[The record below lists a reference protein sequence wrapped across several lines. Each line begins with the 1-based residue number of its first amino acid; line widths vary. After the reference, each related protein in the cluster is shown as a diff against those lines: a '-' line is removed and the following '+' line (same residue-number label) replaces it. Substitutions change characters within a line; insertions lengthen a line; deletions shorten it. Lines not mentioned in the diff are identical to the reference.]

1 MLTTQQIRNS
11 IKNNKWLIILPALL
25 IGFLAYFTQNIL
37 PGDYEAEAVLI
48 VTSNDDEPITY
59 NKLVLNEKLASVY
72 SQFLESED
80 LFETVSEKINPDWK
94 SSMVSKNFDYDV
106 NPQGG
111 VISLTYKDSNEKRA
125 EDTLKLI
132 SEEFRSYARDYL
144 HMENI
149 EYLQNVTVSEASK
162 VRGIIFAVIGL
173 IVGALLGILI
183 IIIKDI
189 ISDKIECADDIR
201 ELDYEVLADL
211 TKEKETELSK
221 IKRKINTTS
230 PSAVVGL
237 SHLNKHAQN
246 IDVATDLSYLLDG
259 IEIKEKNEK
268 DILNKINKL
277 KADNPYILIEEDNFN
292 SPISINLADYEDYKI
307 LLVGENTSKNT
318 LLNAIKELDRLGIRL
333 LGVIYYR

>member
-1 MLTTQQIRNS
+1 M
-11 IKNNKWLIILPALL
+11 
-25 IGFLAYFTQNIL
+25 
-37 PGDYEAEAVLI
+37 
-48 VTSNDDEPITY
+48 
-59 NKLVLNEKLASVY
+59 
-72 SQFLESED
+72 
-80 LFETVSEKINPDWK
+80 
-94 SSMVSKNFDYDV
+94 
-106 NPQGG
+106 
-111 VISLTYKDSNEKRA
+111 
-125 EDTLKLI
+125 
-132 SEEFRSYARDYL
+132 
-144 HMENI
+144 
-149 EYLQNVTVSEASK
+149 
-162 VRGIIFAVIGL
+162 
-173 IVGALLGILI
+173 GALLGILI
-183 IIIKDI
+183 IVIKDI

-246 IDVATDLSYLLDG
+246 IDVATDLSYLLNG